1 MYNTK
6 YECRYYKDDVFLET
20 DDVTDDEKEFI
31 RNVLYREDLLNIFS
45 IAENDDSDIF
55 DEVISELYKQISNC
69 IELSECMRLAAAKLI
84 SENEEMG
91 LCILYSYDYMYL
103 THKCVTSYLE
113 NGVIAEADF
122 QLLKNQLQQS

>member
-45 IAENDDSDIF
+45 IAENDDSDVF
-55 DEVISELYKQISNC
+55 DHVISQLCKQIKNC
-69 IELSECMRLAAAKLI
+69 VELSECMRLSAAKLM

-103 THKCVTSYLE
+103 THKCVSSYLE
-113 NGVIAEADF
+113 NGLITQADF

>member
-55 DEVISELYKQISNC
+55 DEVISELYKQINNC

-113 NGVIAEADF
+113 NGLITQADF
-122 QLLKNQLQQS
+122 KLLKNQLQQS